1 MTKEGLINDG
11 RQLLVRDTNTFGS
24 YALVGYKGT
33 HAGDA
38 GIIYCPYIPVTLY
51 KAIKPENGLSVIG
64 ARTRYGLV
72 DNPYDAENFYSLIK
86 FTGFDKGY
94 TLGDGERTFFGDVA
108 ESSQMSFSARS
119 GLIG

>member
-1 MTKEGLINDG
+1 M
-11 RQLLVRDTNTFGS
+11 
-24 YALVGYKGT
+24 VGYKGT

-72 DNPYDAENFYSLIK
+72 DNPYDSENFYSLIK

-94 TLGDGERTFFGDVA
+94 TLGTDQRTFFGEVKED
-108 ESSQMSFSARS
+108 STMSFSARS